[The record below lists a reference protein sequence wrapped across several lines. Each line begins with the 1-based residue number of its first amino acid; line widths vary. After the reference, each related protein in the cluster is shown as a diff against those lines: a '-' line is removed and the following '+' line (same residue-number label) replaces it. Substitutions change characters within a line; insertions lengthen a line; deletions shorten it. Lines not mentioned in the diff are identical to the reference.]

1 MFKEYSK
8 GMGYVVL
15 TIVILSVLG
24 GVLNFAGVFAERVVV
39 KNSFQYKE
47 GMAQQASIW
56 EAQLVELDIQIMQQT
71 DQEVIAQLEG
81 QKHLIN
87 ARLRAVTLIK

>member
-8 GMGYVVL
+8 VMGYVVL
-15 TIVILSVLG
+15 TILILAVVG
-24 GVLNFAGVFAERVVV
+24 GGLNFAGVFAERVAI

-56 EAQLVELDIQIMQQT
+56 ESQLVELDIQIMQQT
-71 DQEVIAQLEG
+71 DQDVIAQLEG
-81 QKHLIN
+81 QKRLVN
-87 ARLRAVTLIK
+87 SRLRAVTLIK